1 MRILAVTNM
10 YPTRRAPHSGIFVK
24 QQIEALKEIGLDVDL
39 ILVERLEKGMACYL
53 GLPRRV
59 QSRIRDWQPDIV
71 HAMYG
76 GVMADMVTRTVSDKP
91 TIVTFHGSDLLGEH
105 LSGRLRKLIAEYGVW
120 ASRRAARR
128 ASGIVAVSRE
138 LRDALPDD
146 VDKTK
151 VRIIPCGID
160 LEQFKPLDQDTCRKR
175 LRWRDDRFNVLFPT
189 NGGDPRK
196 RLDLAQAAVEAVKQC
211 GIAVELH
218 QLRGVLHD
226 EVPIWLNASDVLLLT
241 SLHEG
246 SPTAVKEALACNR
259 PVVSVDVGDVSER
272 IEGIEGC
279 YLALAE
285 ASDLAA
291 KLRLVHAGQSRVPGR
306 IKMQNLSLEHIARRL
321 AQFYEDVLSSYGRT
335 RNEGKKIPRHG
346 GCPLSPEII

>member
-10 YPTRRAPHSGIFVK
+10 YPTGGAPHSGIFVK
-24 QQIEALKEIGLDVDL
+24 QQIEALKGVGLDVDL
-39 ILVERLEKGMACYL
+39 MIVERLQKGMACYL
-53 GLPRRV
+53 GLCRRV

-76 GVMADMVTRTVSDKP
+76 GVMADMVTRTVSDRP
-91 TIVTFHGSDLLGEH
+91 TIVTFHGSDLLGEP
-105 LSGRLRKLIAEYGVW
+105 LSGQLRQWIAGYGVW

-160 LEQFKPLDQDTCRKR
+160 LDQFKPLDRDICRKR

-189 NGGDPRK
+189 NGGDPLK
-196 RLDLAQAAVEAVKQC
+196 RLNLARAAVEVVKQS
-211 GIAVELH
+211 GITVELH
-218 QLRGVLHD
+218 QLRGVPHD
-226 EVPIWLNASDVLLLT
+226 EVPIWLNAADVLLLT
-241 SLHEG
+241 SLQEG
-246 SPTAVKEALACNR
+246 SPTVVKEALACNR
-259 PVVSVDVGDVSER
+259 AVVSVDVGDVRER

-279 YLALAE
+279 YLASAD

-291 KLRLVHAGQSRVPGR
+291 KLRLVHADRRRVAGE
-306 IKMQNLSLEHIARRL
+306 IKIQHLSLEQIARRL
-321 AQFYEDVLSSYGRT
+321 TQFYEDLLLPHGRT
-335 RNEGKKIPRHG
+335 RDHEVICSILTHLR
-346 GCPLSPEII
+346 